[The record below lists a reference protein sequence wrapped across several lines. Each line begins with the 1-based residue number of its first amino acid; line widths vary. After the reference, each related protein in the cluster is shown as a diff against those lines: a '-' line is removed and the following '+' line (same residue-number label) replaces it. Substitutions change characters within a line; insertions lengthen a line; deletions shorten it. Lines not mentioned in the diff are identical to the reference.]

1 MFQRLALIGCGL
13 MGGSFALA
21 ARQAQLVGSV
31 CGYSRSPA
39 SAQRAQELGI
49 VDTVALS
56 AADCVR
62 GADLV
67 LIAVPVASTEATL
80 RSLLPGLSESALV
93 MDVGSTKQD
102 VVQAAGAALG
112 ERLAQFMPAHPI
124 CGKEVAGIE
133 HSDAQLYRGQQ
144 VILTPLPCHTA
155 AAVQRASQL
164 WSALGCRVR
173 ELAPDLHD
181 QALAAVSHFPH
192 MLAFAVM
199 HSLMAQPEGE
209 QYLALGGPGFR
220 DSTRIAAGDPDLWTD
235 VLLAN
240 RTAVIAQ
247 AQRLHAALH
256 ELEHLIVQGDRQA
269 LRAFVAL
276 TSQRRAQW
284 HMAGGP
290 TQSTTPTT
298 S

>member
-21 ARQAQLVGSV
+21 ARQAKMVASV

-39 SAQRAQELGI
+39 SAQRAHELGI
-49 VDTVALS
+49 VDAVAQS
-56 AADCVR
+56 AVDCVR

-102 VVQAAGAALG
+102 VVKAAERALG
-112 ERLAQFMPAHPI
+112 ERIGQFMPAHPI

-133 HSDAQLYRGQQ
+133 HADAQLYAGQQ
-144 VILTPLPCHTA
+144 VILTPLACHTA
-155 AAVQRASQL
+155 AAVQQASQL
-164 WSALGCRVR
+164 WTALGCRVR
-173 ELAPDLHD
+173 ELTPDLHD

-220 DSTRIAAGDPDLWTD
+220 DSTRIAAGDPNLWSD

-247 AQRLHAALH
+247 AQWLHTALH
-256 ELEHLIVQGDRQA
+256 NLEHLIAQGDRQA
-269 LRAFVAL
+269 LRDFIAV

-284 HMAGGP
+284 QIAGGP
-290 TQSTTPTT
+290 PQPNTPNTP
-298 S
+298 